1 MKKSSFLHVFLSKE
15 LRKQGNLMWKVGILM
30 VICFT
35 SETNSLLS
43 NPTNLS
49 MTKDKASTLKQITN
63 CKDFKETLLDISRHS
78 LSTSLHKNVVIKH
91 SKSKGHYT
99 TMKEDIDAFNVIGIE
114 KPITFM
120 VFDPGEYQWRRLP
133 TSSKRYTFVF

>member
-1 MKKSSFLHVFLSKE
+1 
-15 LRKQGNLMWKVGILM
+15 MWKVGILM

-49 MTKDKASTLKQITN
+49 MTKDKTSTLKQITN
-63 CKDFKETLLDISRHS
+63 CKDFKETLLDISRQS
-78 LSTSLHKNVVIKH
+78 LSSSLHKNVVIKH
-91 SKSKGHYT
+91 SKGKGRFA

-133 TSSKRYTFVF
+133 TSSKR

>member
-1 MKKSSFLHVFLSKE
+1 
-15 LRKQGNLMWKVGILM
+15 M

-49 MTKDKASTLKQITN
+49 MTKDKTSTLKQITN
-63 CKDFKETLLDISRHS
+63 CKDFKETLLDISRQS
-78 LSTSLHKNVVIKH
+78 LSSSLHKNVVIKH
-91 SKSKGHYT
+91 SKGKGRFA
-99 TMKEDIDAFNVIGIE
+99 TMNEDIDAFNVIGIE

-133 TSSKRYTFVF
+133 TSSKRYGFAFWG